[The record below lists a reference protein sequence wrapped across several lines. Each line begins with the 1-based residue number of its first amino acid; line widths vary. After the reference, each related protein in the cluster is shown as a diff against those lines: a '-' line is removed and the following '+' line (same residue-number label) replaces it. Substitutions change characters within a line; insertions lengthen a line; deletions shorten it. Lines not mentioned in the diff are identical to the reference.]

1 MKTATSFQ
9 PARLPTYTREA
20 LLVEIRRVVGGHFA
34 GLCPTHKDFNK
45 FSRVHSATVVKEFG
59 SWANAMRSAG
69 FEYSRSQVRRTKSVS
84 ALQRISPDQLLRELK
99 TIANKHKGKVFQ
111 YQDYRRLG
119 GKRARGTFCKHLG
132 GWRHAVASIGLKDGF
147 SRARPD
153 LRTYTDEDYFAEMQ
167 RLWEL
172 LGRQPMAREM
182 RKSGRIS
189 PQSFQQRFGSWTK
202 AVYAFCVDR
211 NGPDSYDLVD
221 GVPQAERIE
230 QAELAQLIASREPI
244 GNPQV
249 DTLSLK
255 RHTPRKPS
263 VRLRF
268 QVLQRDN
275 FTCRACGR
283 SPAREIGVILEV
295 DHVLAWS
302 RGGETILANLQTL
315 CDRCN
320 SGKSDS

>member
-1 MKTATSFQ
+1 MSFQ
-9 PARLPTYTREA
+9 PTRLPTYTREA
-20 LLVEIRRVVGGHFA
+20 LLVEIKRVVGRHFA

-45 FSRVHSATVVKEFG
+45 LSRVHSATVVKQFG
-59 SWANAMRSAG
+59 SWADAMRSAG
-69 FEYSRSQVRRTKSVS
+69 FEYSRSRVRRTKSVS
-84 ALQRISPDQLLRELK
+84 DLQRISPDQLLRELK
-99 TIANKHKGKVFQ
+99 TIANKHKGTVFQ
-111 YQDYRRLG
+111 YEDYRRLG
-119 GKRARGTFCKHLG
+119 GKRARGTFCKYLG
-132 GWRHAVASIGLKDGF
+132 GWRQAVASIGLKDGF

-153 LRTYTDEDYFAEMQ
+153 LRTYADEDYFEEMQ

-202 AVYAFCVDR
+202 AVYAFCEDR
-211 NGPDSYDLVD
+211 NGPDSYDFVD
-221 GVPQAERIE
+221 GMPQAER
-230 QAELAQLIASREPI
+230 AELAQEIASQEHI
-244 GNPQV
+244 GNSQA
-249 DTLSLK
+249 LILNLK
-255 RHTPRKPS
+255 RRTPRKPS

-268 QVLQRDN
+268 QVFQRDN

-295 DHVLAWS
+295 DHVIAWS
-302 RGGETILANLQTL
+302 HGGETILANLQTL
-315 CDRCN
+315 CNRCN

>member
-1 MKTATSFQ
+1 MNFRPT
-9 PARLPTYTREA
+9 RLPGYSREA
-20 LLVEIRRVVGGHFA
+20 LLSEIKRVVSEHFA

-59 SWANAMRSAG
+59 SWADAMRAAG
-69 FEYSRSQVRRTKSVS
+69 FEYSRSRFSRTISVNDR
-84 ALQRISPDQLLRELK
+84 QKITPDLLLRELK
-99 TIANKHKGKVFQ
+99 TIADKHKGRIFQ
-111 YQDYRRLG
+111 YEDYRKLG

-132 GWRHAVASIGLKDGF
+132 GWRQAVAGLGLKDGF

-153 LRTYTDEDYFAEMQ
+153 LRTYAEEDYFAEMQ

-189 PQSFQQRFGSWTK
+189 PQSFQQRFGSWMK
-202 AVYAFCVDR
+202 AVYAFCKDR
-211 NGPDSYDLVD
+211 NGQDFYDFVDADS
-221 GVPQAERIE
+221 QTERIE
-230 QAELAQLIASREPI
+230 ITEPTRQIESQVSI
-244 GNPQV
+244 GNLQANIQII
-249 DTLSLK
+249 K
-255 RHTPRKPS
+255 RRTPRKPS

-275 FTCRACGR
+275 FTCRSCGR
-283 SPAREIGVILEV
+283 SPATEIGVILEV
-295 DHVLAWS
+295 DHIFAWS
-302 RGGETILANLQTL
+302 RGGETFLANLQTL

-320 SGKSDS
+320 SGKSDL